1 MGIEIERKFR
11 VTSDGWRA
19 NSHSVRIVQGY
30 LSRAKERVVRVRTV
44 DLAGFLTIK
53 GISQGFSRTEFEY
66 PIPIEDARQML
77 QELCVH
83 PLIEK
88 TRHFVPHRTLV
99 WHVDEFHSPQ
109 RGLTIAEI
117 EMPTIDYDLERPDW
131 VGEEVTG
138 DGRYYNSNLT

>member
-1 MGIEIERKFR
+1 
-11 VTSDGWRA
+11 
-19 NSHSVRIVQGY
+19 
-30 LSRAKERVVRVRTV
+30 
-44 DLAGFLTIK
+44 
-53 GISQGFSRTEFEY
+53 
-66 PIPIEDARQML
+66 ML